1 MKTYISP
8 KCEVIK
14 FSFNESLL
22 SLSNP
27 KDEVGYNDQ
36 FSEKRGGWN
45 SSAWTAEEGE
55 EE

>member
-14 FSFNESLL
+14 FSLESLL
-22 SLSNP
+22 ALSNYN
-27 KDEVGYNDQ
+27 KKGDEGDY
-36 FSEKRGGWN
+36 SEKRGGWN
-45 SSAWTAEEGE
+45 SSAWTAGDGE